1 MKLEIKVDGFRKRYR
16 NCFVSIKDM
25 SIRKRITLICGPNGS
40 GKSTLLKAMAGFISY
55 EGQITGNY
63 SYSYYSEVSSYPED
77 INILDFHNNLMRL
90 SEKKVEYAVLY
101 DNLSYLG
108 LESKIEEEIS
118 NLSKGMKAKAGLL
131 FCLSQ
136 SANVYLLDEP
146 LSGLDRDS
154 IKEVKKMIVES
165 NKIFIITSHLQSEL
179 FNIAEEVIHLD

>member
-1 MKLEIKVDGFRKRYR
+1 
-16 NCFVSIKDM
+16 
-25 SIRKRITLICGPNGS
+25 
-40 GKSTLLKAMAGFISY
+40 
-55 EGQITGNY
+55 
-63 SYSYYSEVSSYPED
+63 
-77 INILDFHNNLMRL
+77 
-90 SEKKVEYAVLY
+90 
-101 DNLSYLG
+101 
-108 LESKIEEEIS
+108 
-118 NLSKGMKAKAGLL
+118 MKAKAGLL